1 MLAMPWVTYFLRK
14 TFGNMRREPVMNG
27 ATVLALAVA
36 FLCFCS
42 FLFVATAFGQIV
54 SRWAADY
61 HVSVYLEEGVSDE
74 EARRVA
80 RTFEAL
86 GEVQR
91 ATVVTSD
98 ETRQRL
104 VSDLGGDQL
113 LGGLDPRLF
122 PTTVEL
128 RLHDG
133 VRDPA
138 LITAL
143 AERLQA
149 LAVVD
154 QVETY
159 GDLFARLRTV
169 SVVARAVSVV
179 LGLIVLLATLL
190 VVANTIRLS
199 LLGRRDEIEIMKLC
213 GATDRFVRAPFLM
226 AGALQGLLGALIS
239 LALIAMVGGVLHRA
253 IGPLAPALLTG
264 WSGGVAGLSVATA
277 VSVVLAGTL
286 LGLAGSH
293 LSVRRFLREAP

>member
-1 MLAMPWVTYFLRK
+1 MPWVTYFLRK
-14 TFGNMRREPVMNG
+14 TIGNMRREPVMNG

-42 FLFVATAFGQIV
+42 FFFVASAFGDV
-54 SRWAADY
+54 VGRWAADY
-61 HVSVYLEEGVSDE
+61 HVSVYLEEGVSDQD
-74 EARRVA
+74 ARRVA
-80 RTFEAL
+80 STFEAL
-86 GEVQR
+86 EHVER
-91 ATVVTSD
+91 ATVVTSA
-98 ETRQRL
+98 EARQRL
-104 VSDLGGDQL
+104 VSDLGGDEL
-113 LGGLDPRLF
+113 LGGLDPSLF
-122 PTTVEL
+122 PTTIEV
-128 RLHDG
+128 RLGDD

-143 AERLQA
+143 AERFRA

-159 GDLFARLRTV
+159 GDLFARLRVV
-169 SVVARAVSVV
+169 SAVARAVSVV

-213 GATDRFVRAPFLM
+213 GATDRFVRTPFLL
-226 AGALQGLLGALIS
+226 AGAVQGLLGALIS
-239 LALIAMVGGVLHRA
+239 LGLLAVMGGVLHRA
-253 IGPLAPALLTG
+253 IGPLAPAL
-264 WSGGVAGLSVATA
+264 VAGLPGGVTGLSTATA
-277 VSVVLAGTL
+277 VSVVLAGVL